1 MEEIKRK
8 LLEIL
13 EDMHPGSDM
22 ESCRNLVSGGM
33 LDSFDVVSLIAEM
46 NDEFEVS
53 VSADKIVPENFDSVD
68 AMCRMVLEL
77 MDEET

>member
-1 MEEIKRK
+1 
-8 LLEIL
+8 
-13 EDMHPGSDM
+13 
-22 ESCRNLVSGGM
+22 M